1 MVARQAGQNQENSA
15 DKGARRAWAAI
26 GAPPRRLGLA
36 PQSRQWPA
44 TIGERPVTRWVCKEQ
59 ATKRPEGPQ
68 GLAWHMDRVYS
79 HAGSR
84 PGTDAHL
91 ANYVSQSN
99 SNCVGFK
106 HLKKAP
112 FPKKLQVKKR
122 SPPGWPFFG
131 GFLSPRPVSECPCRL
146 LDRWIRSSMSQRDP
160 TCGAPEIPEG
170 GKMSLAYCA
179 ARNHRIAAYCPL
191 ASFSAWPPCPFA
203 SYLPLLL
210 FPFSAFFF

>member
-1 MVARQAGQNQENSA
+1 MADNGVRERRCGQGARIGEVQAKRPHRRRKRGADDNGMVAEQAGQNQENSA

-44 TIGERPVTRWVCKEQ
+44 TIGERPVTRWVCREQ

-84 PGTDAHL
+84 PRTDANL

-106 HLKKAP
+106 HLKMAP

-122 SPPGWPFFG
+122 SPPGLFRWFPLTSARGVSALAGCWTG
-131 GFLSPRPVSECPCRL
+131 GSE
-146 LDRWIRSSMSQRDP
+146 
-160 TCGAPEIPEG
+160 
-170 GKMSLAYCA
+170 
-179 ARNHRIAAYCPL
+179 AR
-191 ASFSAWPPCPFA
+191 
-203 SYLPLLL
+203 
-210 FPFSAFFF
+210 